1 MGFEMRS
8 KKFAQKTKKFG
19 ISTTETRRK
28 PKAKASEA
36 GDHVSSPQRK
46 KLWVDISEAP

>member
-19 ISTTETRRK
+19 ISTAEAWRK
-28 PKAKASEA
+28 SKTFTA
-36 GDHVSSPQRK
+36 DFR
-46 KLWVDISEAP
+46 